1 MKKIKLI
8 QKTTMF
14 LFLSLTIYFTYLIF
28 NNSPLDE
35 FEEKYNLNTLMKQT
49 RSEKIT
55 GEKIQLEIQNG
66 CGIKGAANL
75 FMNFLRDEGY
85 DVINTKN
92 ALDFNY
98 NQTIIKIHKPNKGN
112 FVEEISELLQIDSLS
127 IHYDYNN
134 NIFYDLTLII
144 GKDYQNLQSFKD
156 VSMHHNPF

>member
-14 LFLSLTIYFTYLIF
+14 LFLSLTIYFTYLII
-28 NNSPLDE
+28 NNNPLDE

-55 GEKIQLEIQNG
+55 GEKIQLEVQNG

-92 ALDFNY
+92 ARDFNY

-144 GKDYQNLQSFKD
+144 GRDYQNLQSFKD

>member
-1 MKKIKLI
+1 
-8 QKTTMF
+8 
-14 LFLSLTIYFTYLIF
+14 
-28 NNSPLDE
+28 
-35 FEEKYNLNTLMKQT
+35 
-49 RSEKIT
+49 
-55 GEKIQLEIQNG
+55 
-66 CGIKGAANL
+66 
-75 FMNFLRDEGY
+75 MNFLRDEGY

-134 NIFYDLTLII
+134 NIFYDLTIII

>member
-14 LFLSLTIYFTYLIF
+14 LFLSLTIYFTYLIV

-144 GKDYQNLQSFKD
+144 GKDYQNLRSFKD